1 MKKLYIIR
9 HGHPEQNTG
18 IPYDRVPGPP
28 LSARGRREAHE
39 AGQFLAGMCAQ
50 FTGDFPCIERLYAS
64 PLDRTVGTAQEISA
78 VIGRQ
83 FVVDE
88 ALAELRTDET
98 FDTIRRRLRGW
109 LAARLGE
116 PVASLAAV
124 THGSPI
130 KALLLLLSTERID
143 LSPYSFDSGNHSPT
157 AGIWCATRA
166 DDESWQLEFVFKPQT
181 AAVPI

>member
-28 LSARGRREAHE
+28 LSERGRREARE
-39 AGQFLAGMCAQ
+39 AGQFLAGMCGQ
-50 FTGDFPCIERLYAS
+50 FVDDYPCIERVYAS
-64 PLDRTVGTAQEISA
+64 PLDRTIGTAQEISA
-78 VIGRQ
+78 VIGQ
-83 FVVDE
+83 PFVVDQ
-88 ALAELRTDET
+88 ALAELRMDES
-98 FDTIRRRLRGW
+98 FDVVRRRVRGW

-116 PVASLAAV
+116 PVESVAAV

-130 KALLLLLSTERID
+130 KALLLLLSAERID
-143 LSPYSFDSGNHSPT
+143 LKPYAFDGGNHSPT

-166 DDESWQLEFVFKPQT
+166 DDESWQLEFAFKPQ
-181 AAVPI
+181 ASAVPI